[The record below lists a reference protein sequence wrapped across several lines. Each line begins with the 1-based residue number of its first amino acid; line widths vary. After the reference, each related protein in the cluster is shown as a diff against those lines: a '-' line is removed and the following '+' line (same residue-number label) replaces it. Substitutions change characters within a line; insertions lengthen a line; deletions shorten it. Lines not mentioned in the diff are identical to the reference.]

1 MFEMYLLE
9 TFNTF
14 SDVSIADLVHE
25 AAPQVSG
32 HPPNGLITRP
42 QSLSPRL
49 VVNEGGAQRV
59 GIT

>member
-32 HPPNGLITRP
+32 HLPHIAKRQTSISELKTCRMGLI
-42 QSLSPRL
+42 
-49 VVNEGGAQRV
+49 V
-59 GIT
+59 

>member
-32 HPPNGLITRP
+32 RPPSVLNDRIKVSEPKTCR
-42 QSLSPRL
+42 
-49 VVNEGGAQRV
+49 RV
-59 GIT
+59 F

>member
-32 HPPNGLITRP
+32 HLPNVLNHQTQP
-42 QSLSPRL
+42 LSQRL
-49 VVNEGGAQRV
+49 AGRSCSR
-59 GIT
+59 